1 MWHDSRQAYKK
12 TLFNVALQP
21 NSKRSEMIHFMIK
34 NAITTGVILKQLK
47 KKVNK
52 MLYPYIAE
60 FDMKSAKKLGLE
72 TLL

>member
-1 MWHDSRQAYKK
+1 
-12 TLFNVALQP
+12 
-21 NSKRSEMIHFMIK
+21 MIHFMIK

-60 FDMKSAKKLGLE
+60 FDMKSAKKTGFGNVALILNIQW
-72 TLL
+72 LR

>member
-1 MWHDSRQAYKK
+1 
-12 TLFNVALQP
+12 
-21 NSKRSEMIHFMIK
+21 MIHCMIK

-60 FDMKSAKKLGLE
+60 FEMKSAKKLGLE